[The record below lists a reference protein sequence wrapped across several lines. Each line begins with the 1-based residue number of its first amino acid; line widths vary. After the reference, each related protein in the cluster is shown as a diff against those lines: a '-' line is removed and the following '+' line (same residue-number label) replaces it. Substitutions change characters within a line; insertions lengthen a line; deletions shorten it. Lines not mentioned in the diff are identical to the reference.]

1 MDGMRLPQSFTRYLS
16 VFSSTV
22 HLQIIGVMLVL
33 LGLAPASAFAANQQ
47 LVSSPSSVRFGHVG
61 IGQTETLTVTVTN
74 GGPTSVTVSQITEGN
89 SVFAVSGVSLPLVLS
104 AGQSAEVSIS
114 FAPTTT
120 GWTGG
125 PITFFS
131 NASNS
136 KLMVEVSGA
145 GTTSEALTASP
156 SSLSFN
162 QVAVGGSVSLPL
174 VLTNTKPWKMGI
186 SGIQAQGN
194 GFSLSGTFPLSLGG
208 GQSIALTVTYSPQ
221 SAGVAGGSVFV
232 SGPNLSIPLSGTGI
246 TSAVGTLSISPAP
259 LNYGNVTVGT
269 TGTLPLTMSAAGGSV
284 TVSSAASSSSQFVLQ
299 GASLPFTIPSGQ
311 AMAFTVAFTPASS
324 GTVSGA
330 LSFASNASNSLVSES
345 LTGVGMQ
352 PVYTVNLS
360 WNSSSNVVGYNVY
373 RGTGANG
380 SYSRINSTVDAN
392 TAFTD
397 SSVAAGS
404 TYYYAATSVNASG
417 QESSLSTPVQ
427 VAVP

>member
-33 LGLAPASAFAANQQ
+33 LGLAPASAFAATQQ
-47 LVSSPSSVRFGHVG
+47 LVSSPSSVRFGHVN
-61 IGQTETLTVTVTN
+61 IGQTETLTVAVTN
-74 GGPTSVTVSQITEGN
+74 GGLTSVTVSKITVNN
-89 SVFAVSGVSLPLVLS
+89 SVFAVSGVSLPVVLS
-104 AGQSAEVSIS
+104 AGQSVEVSLS
-114 FAPTTT
+114 FTPTTT
-120 GWTGG
+120 GWTGAS
-125 PITFFS
+125 INFSS

-136 KLMVEVSGA
+136 TLLVEAGGA
-145 GTTSEALTASP
+145 GVTSEALTANP
-156 SSLSFN
+156 SSLSFG
-162 QVAVGGSVSLPL
+162 QVPVGSSASLPL
-174 VLTNTKPWKMGI
+174 VLTNTRSWKLPL
-186 SGIQAQGN
+186 SAIQAQGN
-194 GFSLSGTFPLSLGG
+194 GYSLSGTFPLSLAG
-208 GQSIALTVTYSPQ
+208 GQSVALTVTYTPQ
-221 SAGVAGGSVFV
+221 SAGVTGGSVFV
-232 SGPNLSIPLSGTGI
+232 SGPALSIPLAGTGI
-246 TSAVGTLSISPAP
+246 SSTVGKLSVAPAP

-269 TGTLPLTMSAAGGSV
+269 TDTLPITMSAAGGSV

-311 AMAFTVAFTPASS
+311 AMSFNVAFTPGSS
-324 GTVSGA
+324 GTVSGS
-330 LSFASNASNSLVSES
+330 LSFTSNASNSLVSES

-373 RGTGANG
+373 RGTSANG
-380 SYSRINSTVDAN
+380 SYSRINSSMDAN

-404 TYYYAATSVNASG
+404 TYYYAATSVNAGG